1 MNKEAAAKLPLFLLY
16 CLCRLK
22 PLLKDKMQ
30 LPAGFAALNGI
41 GFCNALMS
49 SLRVCWRVTLILF
62 FAMAGFR
69 PALSQPPAQDTLTPL
84 PQDATQY
91 VRETIKYQMAAD
103 AADHTH
109 WRYRIHR
116 EDDKGAQDRDVIDT
130 KDGQI
135 ARTLLINGQPLTAD
149 QRAADEARMKKLVED
164 AGERAKRDKRAKDD
178 EEKGTQM
185 LKAIPDA
192 FIFKYE
198 GSENGQVRLSF
209 FPNPH
214 YNAPTRELQVFRS
227 LSGMMWIDR
236 ANRRLSRLDGT
247 LFEDVTFGW
256 GLLGRLSK
264 GGTFSVTQSR
274 VGDDHWEVVSLDVR
288 MSGRAV
294 IFKTINVKQKQRFTN
309 FHRMSDNLTISEAYQ
324 LLEQGEGPVSAGNQS
339 RPETPLSKN

>member
-1 MNKEAAAKLPLFLLY
+1 
-16 CLCRLK
+16 
-22 PLLKDKMQ
+22 
-30 LPAGFAALNGI
+30 
-41 GFCNALMS
+41 MS
-49 SLRVCWRVTLILF
+49 SLKLCRRVLLILL
-62 FAMAGFR
+62 FAMSGFV
-69 PALSQPPAQDTLTPL
+69 PASSQSPAPDTLPPL

-130 KDGQI
+130 KEGQL
-135 ARTLLINGQPLTAD
+135 ARTLLINGQPLTAE

-164 AGERAKRDKRAKDD
+164 AAERAKREKRAKDD

-198 GSENGQVRLSF
+198 GAENGQVRLSF

-227 LSGMMWIDR
+227 LSGTMWIDR
-236 ANRRLSRLDGT
+236 AGRRLSRLDGT

-256 GLLGRLSK
+256 GLLGRLNK

-274 VGDDHWEVVSLDVR
+274 VGDDHWEIVSLDVK

-294 IFKTINVKQKQRFTN
+294 IFKTINVKQKQRLSDF
-309 FHRMSDNLTISEAYQ
+309 RRVSDNLTISEAYQ
-324 LLEQGEGPVSAGNQS
+324 LLQKDGEPVSAQNQ
-339 RPETPLSKN
+339 PGAAAPMGKN

>member
-1 MNKEAAAKLPLFLLY
+1 MSYFNSLRRVAMLLFFV
-16 CLCRLK
+16 CLCIALQGQNA
-22 PLLKDKMQ
+22 PDT
-30 LPAGFAALNGI
+30 LPA
-41 GFCNALMS
+41 
-49 SLRVCWRVTLILF
+49 
-62 FAMAGFR
+62 
-69 PALSQPPAQDTLTPL
+69 L
-84 PQDATQY
+84 PKDPNQLVKDA
-91 VRETIKYQMAAD
+91 IKHQTEAD

-109 WRYRIHR
+109 WRYHIHR
-116 EDDKGAQDRDVIDT
+116 EDEKGSQDRDVIET
-130 KDGQI
+130 KEGQL
-135 ARTLLINGQPLTAD
+135 ARTLLINGQPLTAE

-164 AGERAKRDKRAKDD
+164 PSERAKRDKRAKED
-178 EEKGTQM
+178 EDKGVQM
-185 LKAIPDA
+185 FKAIPDA
-192 FIFKYE
+192 FVFKYE
-198 GSENGQVRLSF
+198 GEENGQVRLSF

-227 LSGMMWIDR
+227 LSGMIWIYR
-236 ANRRLSRLDGT
+236 ASLRMSRLDGS

-294 IFKTINVKQKQRFTN
+294 IFKTINVKQKQLFTN

>member
-1 MNKEAAAKLPLFLLY
+1 MPF
-16 CLCRLK
+16 
-22 PLLKDKMQ
+22 
-30 LPAGFAALNGI
+30 
-41 GFCNALMS
+41 MS
-49 SLRVCWRVTLILF
+49 SLKPFRHVAMVLF
-62 FAMAGFR
+62 FMMSGLA
-69 PALSQPPAQDTLTPL
+69 PASSQSRAQETLPPL

-91 VRETIKYQMAAD
+91 VRETIKYQMGAD

-130 KDGQI
+130 KEGQL
-135 ARTLLINGQPLTAD
+135 ARTLLINGQPLNAE

-164 AGERAKRDKRAKDD
+164 AGERAKREKRAKDD
-178 EEKGTQM
+178 EDKGIQM

-198 GSENGQVRLSF
+198 GAENGQVRMSF

-227 LSGMMWIDR
+227 LSGTMWIDR
-236 ANRRLSRLDGT
+236 AGRRLSRLDGT

-256 GLLGRLSK
+256 GLLGRLNK

-274 VGDDHWEVVSLDVR
+274 VGEDHWEIVSLDVK

-309 FHRMSDNLTISEAYQ
+309 FRRVSDNLTISEAYQ

-339 RPETPLSKN
+339 GAKQPLGQN